1 MDDKDEMRYR
11 VKGILMEHIV
21 QFGITIDDEH
31 IKQHIEEL
39 ALDQVVADI
48 KGDICRTLPKGYGRD
63 KDGNPIVNWERIAED
78 SLRDILDEQDVRE
91 RIVERAAEMLVDKVS
106 RTKAWREKYRDTAD
120 I

>member
-1 MDDKDEMRYR
+1 
-11 VKGILMEHIV
+11 MEHIV
-21 QFGITIDDEH
+21 QFGVTIDDER
-31 IKQHIEEL
+31 IKQHIEER

-78 SLRDILDEQDVRE
+78 SLRDILNEQDVRE

-106 RTKAWREKYRDTAD
+106 RTKAWREKYRDIAD